1 MSADSDNSDNSLD
14 SSNSQGIDDNQAF
27 TRQLEKSEAPQV
39 QPEALEVEPQ
49 AESSFAEPAIT
60 SALKW
65 WGEFDLDIGEMGHWV
80 VGPSSFSIHRLE
92 QEWRIIHNQSEDPF
106 DNNLSMDIPLPSD
119 VYETGKSL
127 RRYMFKETDSRI
139 RLTPMLADRPI
150 IVKPTTPFSIQEGQ
164 EVTLYVTTPIWI
176 RVEVSDLDENGH
188 HKTWQYLREISSHRP
203 SDTWSGDAQSGELC
217 YASPLFGRLT
227 IDRVQRRPYRV
238 VSPLRVRNH
247 SKNPLLIESVKL
259 PIQYLSLYAANDNFL
274 WTQSA
279 VLDYERDTTRIRPGR
294 GKAKEMG
301 EGTLISSARE
311 KAERGLAD
319 VFSRLSVR
327 KSKQ

>member
-1 MSADSDNSDNSLD
+1 MSEDSDNSFDI
-14 SSNSQGIDDNQAF
+14 SSSQNVDDDQGF
-27 TRQLEKSEAPQV
+27 VRQMESVETSQV
-39 QPEALEVEPQ
+39 QPEALQIEPV
-49 AESSFAEPAIT
+49 AEASFAEPAIA

-65 WGEFDLDIGEMGHWV
+65 WGEFDLEMGQMGRWV
-80 VGPSSFSIHRLE
+80 VGPSRFSIHRLE
-92 QEWRIIHNQSEDPF
+92 QEWRILHNQSEDPF
-106 DNNLSMDIPLPSD
+106 DNNLEMDIPLPSD

-127 RRYMFKETDSRI
+127 RRYMFKETSSKV

-150 IVKPTTPFSIQEGQ
+150 IVKPRTPFSIQEGQ

-176 RVEVSDLDENGH
+176 RVEVADLDEHGNH
-188 HKTWQYLREISSHRP
+188 EAWHLLREISSHRP
-203 SDTWSGDAQSGELC
+203 SDTWSGDAQAGELC

-227 IDRVQRRPYRV
+227 IDKVQRRPYRV
-238 VSPLRVRNH
+238 VSPLRVRNY
-247 SKNPLLIESVKL
+247 SKSPLLIESVKL
-259 PIQYLSLYAANDNFL
+259 PIQYLDLYAAADNFL

-279 VLDYERDTTRIRPGR
+279 ILDYERDRTRIRAGR
-294 GKAKEMG
+294 KKAVEMG
-301 EGTLISSARE
+301 MGTLISPARL